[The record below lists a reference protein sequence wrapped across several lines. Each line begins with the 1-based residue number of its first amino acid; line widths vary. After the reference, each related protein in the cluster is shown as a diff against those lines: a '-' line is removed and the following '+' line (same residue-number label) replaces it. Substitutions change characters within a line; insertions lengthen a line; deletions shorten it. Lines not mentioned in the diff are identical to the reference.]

1 MSGAR
6 LAWKATGWP
15 ANAASDDAEAN
26 EMSTSGNGVAQR
38 PKNLVVIQLSGG
50 NDYLNTTVP
59 YQDGLYYDNR
69 PTMGLKGES
78 VLPLDERIAFNAH
91 MGPIKR
97 LFDQG
102 KVAAL
107 LGIGYPEPNRS
118 HFRSMDIW
126 HTAEPLTSSAA
137 GWLGKATS
145 LIDPEGKNPVTTVNF
160 GRGLPR
166 ALAYPGVPVASV
178 GALESYGLYTG
189 LAGAANRDAMLDT
202 VSRIY
207 QPMAEGGIPSQR
219 MLETG
224 RGALDGADLLR
235 EAPSKYRSEVEYPAD
250 NPIAQSLK
258 GVAQVMS
265 ADLGT
270 RIFYTSHGSFD
281 THTNELVN
289 HAKLWDQVSVAVEC
303 FMADVAAQGRGGETV
318 IWMFSEFGRR
328 IADNGAG
335 TDHGSGGVAF
345 MIGDP
350 VRGGLRG
357 DYPRLAAAD
366 QLDGD
371 VRYTTDFREAYATV
385 LEDVLGV
392 ESEPVLKKA
401 YRRLDLVRSQAERSK
416 ALPPPRP
423 ATG

>member
-1 MSGAR
+1 M
-6 LAWKATGWP
+6 AT
-15 ANAASDDAEAN
+15 
-26 EMSTSGNGVAQR
+26 NGKNGHGR
-38 PKNLVVIQLSGG
+38 PKNLVVVQLSGG
-50 NDYLNTTVP
+50 NDFLNTTVP
-59 YQDGLYYDNR
+59 YQDGLYYDSR
-69 PTMGLKGES
+69 PVMGLKS
-78 VLPLDERIAFNAH
+78 DKVLPLDGKVAFNSH
-91 MGPIKR
+91 MGPLKK

-102 KVAAL
+102 KVAPI

-126 HTAEPLTSSAA
+126 HTAEPLTSSAV
-137 GWLGKATS
+137 GWLGKAT
-145 LIDPEGKNPVTTVNF
+145 LMIDPQGRNPVTTVNF

-166 ALAYPGVPVASV
+166 ALAHPGVSVASV

-189 LAGAANRDAMLDT
+189 LAGASNRDAMLDT

-207 QPMAEGGIPSQR
+207 QPMADGGIPSRR

-224 RGALDGADLLR
+224 RGALDGAGLLK
-235 EAPSKYRSEVEYPAD
+235 EAPTKYKSDVEYEAD

-270 RIFYTSHGSFD
+270 RIYYTAHGSFD

-289 HAKLWDQVSVAVEC
+289 HAKLWDQVSSAVEC
-303 FMADVAAQGRGGETV
+303 FMADVAGQGRSEDTV

-345 MIGDP
+345 LIGDP
-350 VRGGLRG
+350 VKGGIHG
-357 DYPRLAAAD
+357 DYPKLAPAD

-371 VRYTTDFREAYATV
+371 VKYSTDFREAYATL
-385 LEDVLGV
+385 LEGVLGL
-392 ESEPVLKKA
+392 ESEPVLKRA
-401 YRRLDLVRSQAERSK
+401 YRPLDLIRK
-416 ALPPPRP
+416 
-423 ATG
+423 

>member
-1 MSGAR
+1 V
-6 LAWKATGWP
+6 
-15 ANAASDDAEAN
+15 
-26 EMSTSGNGVAQR
+26 STSSKGQ
-38 PKNLVVIQLSGG
+38 KTLVVIQLSGG

-59 YQDGLYYDNR
+59 YQDGLYHDFR
-69 PTMGLKGES
+69 PSMRLKDEA
-78 VLPLDERIAFNAH
+78 VIPLDGRIAFNSH
-91 MGPIKR
+91 MAPFKR
-97 LFDQG
+97 LYDQG
-102 KVAAL
+102 KVAVI

-126 HTAEPLTSSAA
+126 HTAEPFTSSAA

-166 ALAYPGVPVASV
+166 ALAYRGVSVASV

-189 LAGAANRDAMLDT
+189 LAGARNRDAMLDT
-202 VSRIY
+202 LSRIY
-207 QPMAEGGIPSQR
+207 QPMAAEDGGPSRR

-235 EAPSKYRSEVEYPAD
+235 EAPSKYRSSVEYPQD

-265 ADLGT
+265 ANLGT
-270 RIFYTSHGSFD
+270 RIFYTAHGSFD

-289 HAKLWDQVSVAVEC
+289 HAKLWDQLSIAVEC
-303 FMADVAAQGRGGETV
+303 FTADVSQMGKADETV

-345 MIGDP
+345 LIGDP
-350 VRGGLRG
+350 VKGGLSG
-357 DYPRLAAAD
+357 EYPKLAPAD

-371 VRYTTDFREAYATV
+371 VRFNTDFREAYATV
-385 LEDVLGV
+385 LEDVLGI
-392 ESEPVLKKA
+392 ESEPVLKGGHRPLA
-401 YRRLDLVRSQAERSK
+401 LVRS
-416 ALPPPRP
+416 
-423 ATG
+423 